1 MHRNPRTV
9 ELPQADPIDQRYRQ
23 QFLATV
29 EPILQELEKFK
40 NTQLASV
47 AYSNK

>member
-1 MHRNPRTV
+1 
-9 ELPQADPIDQRYRQ
+9 
-23 QFLATV
+23 V